1 MSETNLN
8 RADGCS
14 VFFSLLIGLFLVSA
28 YFLFQMFF
36 DIEEDS
42 NATQMITNQRIEKV
56 AEYKENSRIFTDKI
70 DLFHAENNSS
80 IESQMLK
87 TTKSY
92 NPKVVTTK

>member
-36 DIEEDS
+36 DIEENS

>member
-42 NATQMITNQRIEKV
+42 NATQMITNQRVEKV

>member
-36 DIEEDS
+36 DIEENS
-42 NATQMITNQRIEKV
+42 NATQMITNQRVEKV